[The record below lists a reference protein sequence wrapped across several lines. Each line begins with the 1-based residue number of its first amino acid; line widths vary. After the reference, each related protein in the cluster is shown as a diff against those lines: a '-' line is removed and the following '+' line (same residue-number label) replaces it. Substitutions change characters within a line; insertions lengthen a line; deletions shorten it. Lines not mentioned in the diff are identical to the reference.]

1 MSIVPKET
9 ERKIKVCVFLNKHEI
24 INIKMIADHMFH
36 QKLIPSL
43 QSPHSLERQVTSSTM
58 NIMRCYR
65 DKMPIVN
72 DLQKRENF
80 LKYLADGEEQEIN
93 KVSKKAGINTHSKPL
108 SSRCRG
114 GNRISRHG

>member
-1 MSIVPKET
+1 
-9 ERKIKVCVFLNKHEI
+9 
-24 INIKMIADHMFH
+24 
-36 QKLIPSL
+36 
-43 QSPHSLERQVTSSTM
+43 
-58 NIMRCYR
+58 
-65 DKMPIVN
+65 MPIVN
-72 DLQKRENF
+72 DLQKRVNF

>member
-1 MSIVPKET
+1 VSIVPRET

-43 QSPHSLERQVTSSTM
+43 QSPHFLERQVTSSTM

-72 DLQKRENF
+72 DLQKRVNL
-80 LKYLADGEEQEIN
+80 LKYLQME
-93 KVSKKAGINTHSKPL
+93 KSKRLTKYLKKQG
-108 SSRCRG
+108 
-114 GNRISRHG
+114 